1 MTRVIVPMLTKIY
14 AATLQGSVRR
24 PTHYTGIKSFLAIFL
39 KLKSREQTSGC
50 VHDLYCVLVLIQKI
64 KAGQSP
70 YCRPEVKDG
79 DNEMHPS
86 ILTLMKHCWAEDQ
99 SQRPSFDEVGKTL
112 RNINKGK
119 SVELYQVNVLL
130 YKMVRP
136 GLYIPSAYITAT
148 DVQV

>member
-1 MTRVIVPMLTKIY
+1 MKTCEL
-14 AATLQGSVRR
+14 L
-24 PTHYTGIKSFLAIFL
+24 L

-119 SVELYQVNVLL
+119 SVELCQVNVLL

-136 GLYIPSAYITAT
+136 AVADLTQKANSATYDEAPLSNAHAPPPKKKPLH
-148 DVQV
+148 D